1 MADELPVTW
10 SKMRTFVALAQAGSV
25 RGAAAQLHVTEPAVS
40 TAVASIERQLR
51 TKLTEKS
58 GRGIVL
64 TEAGRVYADYC
75 RQILG
80 LIDESTIAVRS
91 RGLGLLRLGAVGTAS
106 EYVAPGLL
114 ARFRHEHP
122 DVELS
127 LTVLPRDELF
137 VALRNHELDVV
148 FAGRPPRGS
157 GLSIR
162 ATRSN
167 SLIVVAAP
175 DHVSDPLTTTWLT
188 RGPGSG
194 TLETTHSLFE
204 QLQIAPP
211 CLTLGSMGAVLA
223 GARAGLGMTLVHAD
237 AVDVDLASGRLV
249 EVPIPRTPIKRPW
262 HRVTGPTPTDAA
274 RAFISSCSSPD
285 LGPARFQPGGNR

>member
-211 CLTLGSMGAVLA
+211 CLTLGSMGAVLRPARRSADPENADQATVAPGDRAHPHRRRTGVHQQLFESRPRA
-223 GARAGLGMTLVHAD
+223 GALPAGRQPLRSACVLV
-237 AVDVDLASGRLV
+237 R
-249 EVPIPRTPIKRPW
+249 E
-262 HRVTGPTPTDAA
+262 
-274 RAFISSCSSPD
+274 
-285 LGPARFQPGGNR
+285 